1 VTTVDLKGRNA
12 VVTGASRGIGR
23 AIATAFAQ
31 AGATVAVVS
40 TRLESS
46 EDTRRA
52 IEDLG
57 GKAHAFACDVS
68 RSDSVQALADA
79 VQKALGQV
87 DIVVNNAGITRD
99 GLVMRMSEADWDAV
113 LDTNLKGAFH
123 VVKAFS
129 KSLLRSK
136 HGRVINVASVVGLA
150 GNAGQAN
157 YAASKGGLIALTKSL
172 AKELGSRGI
181 TVNALAPGYVE
192 TDMTAALGPEQR
204 DQMVKATVL
213 GRAGTPS
220 DVAGAA
226 LYLASDLGSY
236 VTGQVL
242 AIDGGLRL

>member
-1 VTTVDLKGRNA
+1 MKLDLTGRNA
-12 VVTGASRGIGR
+12 LVTGASRGIGR
-23 AIATAFAQ
+23 AIASALAE
-31 AGATVAVVS
+31 AGAVVAVVS
-40 TRLESS
+40 TRLAGS
-46 EDTRRA
+46 EEAARA
-52 IEDLG
+52 IAAQG
-57 GKAHAFACDVS
+57 GKAHPFACDVS
-68 RSDSVQALADA
+68 QAESVQALAEA
-79 VQKALGQV
+79 VQKTMGAV

-99 GLVMRMSEADWDAV
+99 GLVMRMQEADWDAV

-129 KSLLRSK
+129 RPLLKSK
-136 HGRVINVASVVGLA
+136 FGRVINVASVVGLS

-172 AKELGSRGI
+172 AKELGSRGV

-192 TDMTAALGPEQR
+192 TDMTSALPDEQR
-204 DQMVKATVL
+204 AAMVGATLL
-213 GRAGTPS
+213 GRPGTPS

-226 LYLASDLGSY
+226 VFLASDLGAY

>member
-1 VTTVDLKGRNA
+1 VTRIDLAGRNA

-23 AIATAFAQ
+23 AIALALAE
-31 AGATVAVVS
+31 AGAAVAVVS
-40 TRLESS
+40 TRMESS
-46 EDTRRA
+46 DDTRRA
-52 IEDLG
+52 IEAAG
-57 GKAHAFACDVS
+57 GKACAFACDVC
-68 RSDSVQALADA
+68 RADSVQALAEG

-87 DIVVNNAGITRD
+87 DVVVNNAGITRD

-113 LDTNLKGAFH
+113 IDTNLKGAFN

-136 HGRVINVASVVGLA
+136 HGRVINVASVVGIA

-192 TDMTAALGPEQR
+192 TDMTSALGPEQR
-204 DQMVKATVL
+204 EGMVKATLL
-213 GRAGTPS
+213 GRPGTPS
-220 DVAGAA
+220 DIAGAA
-226 LYLASDLGSY
+226 VYLASDLGSY